1 MSDKLH
7 VLIDA
12 ARVQERVRELADEI
26 SKDYRG
32 KELVVVGVLKGAFIF
47 MGDLV
52 RNMSLTVYCDFLR
65 ASSYGNSTSSS
76 GNVRVEFDV
85 TQPIKD
91 KHVLL
96 VEDILDTGL
105 TLRRIIE
112 IVRAKSPSSLKVC
125 ALLVKKNRPRRR
137 VKADYYGFKIPD
149 KFVVG
154 YGLDHAGKYRNLPF
168 IATLAK

>member
-1 MSDKLH
+1 MKDNLD

-12 ARVQERVRELADEI
+12 GRVRERVRQLADEI
-26 SKDYRG
+26 SKDYHGRD
-32 KELVVVGVLKGAFIF
+32 LVVIGVLKGAFIF

-52 RNMSLTVYCDFLR
+52 RNMSVTVYCDFLR
-65 ASSYGNSTSSS
+65 ASSYGDSTSSS

-85 TQPIKD
+85 TQPVKG

-112 IVRAKSPSSLKVC
+112 IVRAKSPASVKVC
-125 ALLVKKNRPRRR
+125 AMLVKSNRPRRR

-168 IATLAK
+168 IATIAK